1 MKTSKVN
8 YFTMVRNNLTQ
19 VGQIAN
25 VEIIDAKLDNPKTPV
40 YQRRFPNR
48 LIALSYRTKPSENV
62 IVDTVEIVSSKG
74 VEAVKTTTLT
84 KLTKGESAQY
94 LQVITKKFIDDLGNV
109 ARTLTKQR
117 FIR

>member
-19 VGQIAN
+19 VGQVAN
-25 VEIIDAKLDNPKTPV
+25 VEIIDAKLANFKTPI
-40 YQRRFPNR
+40 YQRRLPNK

-74 VEAVKTTTLT
+74 VEAIKTTTLT
-84 KLTKGESAQY
+84 KLTKGETAQY
-94 LQVITKKFIDDLGNV
+94 LQVITKKFLDDLGNV

-117 FIR
+117 FIK

>member
-19 VGQIAN
+19 VGQVAN
-25 VEIIDAKLDNPKTPV
+25 VEIIDAKLANFKTPI
-40 YQRRFPNR
+40 YQRRLPNK

-74 VEAVKTTTLT
+74 VEAIKTMTLT
-84 KLTKGESAQY
+84 KLTKGETAQD
-94 LQVITKKFIDDLGNV
+94 LQVITKKFLDDLGNV

-117 FIR
+117 FIK

>member
-19 VGQIAN
+19 VGQFAN
-25 VEIIDAKLDNPKTPV
+25 MEIIDLKLANFKTPV
-40 YQRRFPNR
+40 YQRRLPNK
-48 LIALSYRTKPSENV
+48 LIALSFRTKPSENV

-74 VEAVKTTTLT
+74 LEAIKTTTLT
-84 KLTKGESAQY
+84 KLTNGETAQY